1 MRTGLD
7 QTFQEPAVEKLH
19 KYVKVARNTIA
30 ELGQNYAL
38 SFTAPT
44 GAGKTIMMAAFV
56 EEVLTGTV
64 NHPAD
69 KDAIFLWLS
78 DSPELNAQTCDKFI
92 RYADKIT
99 PSQLC
104 VIENTFDVEELSLGT
119 VYFLNTQK
127 LASGNTLVTPKD
139 GRNYLIWET
148 LTNTIDRHGSHLY
161 LVIDEAHRGALSGQ
175 KNQLPIM
182 QKFVKG
188 SAKDG
193 LKAFPLV
200 IGVTATPE
208 RFDALI
214 AGKTG
219 GSNKITVS
227 TNDVK
232 GSGLIKD
239 RILLDAHKSKIRA
252 DEALFA
258 DAVDDWI
265 DKAKRWHAYCRKPA
279 NKKDDFDALLVV
291 QVENEAHGK
300 ITQTD
305 LEMCMRVLHGKLQRQ
320 IVDGEVVHT
329 FGGHGNISTQYGLI
343 REIEPSKI
351 HDDAQAKVVF
361 FKENLSTGWDCPRAE
376 TMVSFR
382 VANDPTYIAQI
393 LGRIIRTPLR
403 RKIEND
409 AKLNDVS
416 LFVPYF
422 DEKTTEAMVKAL
434 HGGLPTEVIRRDE
447 QVVCTR
453 NPAYEKV
460 FDALSNYTT
469 MLIDKCRKKPYRAL
483 VKEFAAMLDR
493 DQITVGLGKAM
504 TNKLLDALDAAVK
517 KMKEDGTFA
526 QKRQEILDVVRR
538 TSLLQYDG
546 NSVTDAGSHLVQVAD
561 ADIDKAYLS
570 SDVMLGGGL
579 GYAYMRRHFDE
590 DIVEVKIEVV
600 ILAHEESAMQ
610 RLEDFAEKE
619 FSDLHN
625 KHIAQIEKM
634 DDSAK
639 NRYRRLDRSAAKP
652 IDIPWALPPEID
664 TVRNDKTVDYKAHL
678 YCDSKG
684 EYPAVLN
691 SWEKGVLKRY
701 MEDKPDFC
709 CWLRNVDRKSWSFV
723 IPYEQN
729 NVWFPMYPDLIVA
742 RKDGQG
748 FVFDILEPHDSN
760 RDDNWC
766 KAVGMAKYA
775 LNHPGRFDRIMLIRE
790 VSVASGGTDLKGLDM
805 SDMMVRKSVLS
816 VTSNSAL
823 NSVFDKQAKSV

>member
-1 MRTGLD
+1 MRTRLD

-19 KYVKVARNTIA
+19 KCVKVARNTIE
-30 ELGQNYAL
+30 ELGQGYAL

-44 GAGKTIMMAAFV
+44 GAGKTIMMAAFI
-56 EEVLTGTV
+56 EEVLTGTI

-92 RYADKIT
+92 RYADKLT
-99 PSQLC
+99 SSQLC
-104 VIENTFDVEELSLGT
+104 VIDNTFDAEELSPGM

-139 GRNYLIWET
+139 GRNCLIWET
-148 LTNTIDRHGSHLY
+148 LTNTIDRYGSHLY

-188 SAKDG
+188 SSKDG
-193 LKAFPLV
+193 LMAFPLV

-214 AGKTG
+214 TGMAG
-219 GSNKITVS
+219 GSNKIIVS
-227 TNDVK
+227 TNDVR

-265 DKAKRWHAYCRKPA
+265 DKANRWHAYCKKHA
-279 NKKDDFDALLVV
+279 KKDDFDALLVV

-305 LEMCMRVLHGKLQRQ
+305 LGMCMRVLQGKLRRQ
-320 IVDGEVVHT
+320 IADGEVVHT

-351 HDDAQAKVVF
+351 HDDVQAKVVF

-403 RKIEND
+403 RKIEED

-434 HGGLPTEVIRRDE
+434 HGGLPAEVVRRDE
-447 QVVCTR
+447 QVVCAR
-453 NPAYEKV
+453 NPACAKV
-460 FDALSNYTT
+460 FAALSNYTT
-469 MLIDKCRKKPYRAL
+469 TLIDKCRKKPYRAL
-483 VKEFAAMLDR
+483 VREFAAMLDR
-493 DQITVGLGKAM
+493 DQITVGLNK
-504 TNKLLDALDAAVK
+504 TITKKLLDGLDAAVK
-517 KMKEDGTFA
+517 KMKADGTFA
-526 QKRQEILDVVRR
+526 QKRQDILDVVRQ
-538 TSLLQYDG
+538 TSVLQYGG
-546 NSVTDAGSHLVQVAD
+546 NLVTEAGSHMVQVAD
-561 ADIDKAYLS
+561 ADIDNAYLAS
-570 SDVMLGGGL
+570 NVMLGGGL
-579 GYAYMRRHFDE
+579 GYDYVRRHLDAG
-590 DIVEVKIEVV
+590 IVETKIEVV
-600 ILAHEESAMQ
+600 ILAHEEAAMQ
-610 RLEDFAEKE
+610 GLEDVAQKDFY
-619 FSDLHN
+619 DLHN
-625 KHIAQIEKM
+625 KHSAQITRL

-639 NRYRRLDRSAAKP
+639 DRYRRLDRFAAHPVP
-652 IDIPWALPPEID
+652 ISWTLPPEID
-664 TVRNDKTVDYKAHL
+664 ATRNDKSADYMAHL
-678 YCDSKG
+678 YCDAKG
-684 EYPAVLN
+684 EFPVVLN
-691 SWEKGVLKRY
+691 SWEKGVLNRY
-701 MEDKPDFC
+701 MNDRPDFC

-729 NVWFPMYPDLIVA
+729 NVWVPMYPDLIVA
-742 RKDGQG
+742 LKDGQG
-748 FVFDILEPHDSN
+748 FIFDILEPHDSSK
-760 RDDNWC
+760 DDNWC

-775 LNHPGRFDRIMLIRE
+775 LNNPGKFGRIMLIRE
-790 VSVASGGTDLKGLDM
+790 VPVASGGTDLKGLDM
-805 SDMMVRKSVLS
+805 ADIMVRNAVLS
-816 VTSNSAL
+816 VSSNNAL
-823 NSVFDKQAKSV
+823 NSIFEDYAKSV